1 MDVLIFIIAL
11 SVLVLVHEFGHYIAA
26 KLNGVRV
33 DEFGLGLPPRIV
45 GKNKWGTLW
54 SLNWLPIGGFCKM
67 YGEDPSEKGAGTAK
81 DSFLTK
87 KPTQKAIIVV
97 GGVLMNLV
105 LAVVI
110 FAVSYT
116 ISGIPVESGRVK
128 ILEVAKDSPA
138 EKAGLREGEIILKIG
153 DKDLTKGED
162 LTQEVGKNKGEMVE
176 IIVGNGRDRS
186 VQNPEDAARSVQSSE
201 DAIRSVQNPED
212 AARSVQKNLDD
223 AARSVQSSEDAI
235 RSVQNPDDAA
245 RSVQK
250 NLDDAARSVQSSEDA
265 IRSVQNPEDAARS
278 VQNLDDTI
286 RSVQVQIREV
296 APEGQGLMGV
306 VVSSMEVKKIEWY
319 QFYKGIGA
327 GFKEAYFW
335 GETIAKGVWSM
346 VTGLFVGQIPKDVTG
361 PIGMFKATE
370 QIRSQEGLLAVI
382 HFFGI
387 ISVNL
392 AIVNILPLP
401 ALDGGRILFVIYE
414 LLTGKRANEK
424 FETIVNSI
432 GMMILLGLILL
443 ITVGDVKN
451 LMLKK

>member
-162 LTQEVGKNKGEMVE
+162 LTQEVGKNKGKE
-176 IIVGNGRDRS
+176 IELLINREG
-186 VQNPEDAARSVQSSE
+186 Q
-201 DAIRSVQNPED
+201 
-212 AARSVQKNLDD
+212 
-223 AARSVQSSEDAI
+223 
-235 RSVQNPDDAA
+235 
-245 RSVQK
+245 
-250 NLDDAARSVQSSEDA
+250 
-265 IRSVQNPEDAARS
+265 
-278 VQNLDDTI
+278 DTVL
-286 RSVQVQIREV
+286 SVQIREV

-335 GETIAKGVWSM
+335 GGTIAKGVWSM
-346 VTGLFVGQIPKDVTG
+346 VSGLFVGQIPKDVTG

-370 QIRSQEGLLAVI
+370 QIRMQEGLLAVI

-414 LLTGKRANEK
+414 LLTGKRANDK

-451 LMLKK
+451 LILN

>member
-212 AARSVQKNLDD
+212 AARSVQ
-223 AARSVQSSEDAI
+223 
-235 RSVQNPDDAA
+235 
-245 RSVQK
+245 
-250 NLDDAARSVQSSEDA
+250 
-265 IRSVQNPEDAARS
+265 
-278 VQNLDDTI
+278 NLDDTI

>member
-162 LTQEVGKNKGEMVE
+162 LTQEVEKIRGKWLK
-176 IIVGNGRDRS
+176 
-186 VQNPEDAARSVQSSE
+186 
-201 DAIRSVQNPED
+201 
-212 AARSVQKNLDD
+212 
-223 AARSVQSSEDAI
+223 
-235 RSVQNPDDAA
+235 
-245 RSVQK
+245 
-250 NLDDAARSVQSSEDA
+250 
-265 IRSVQNPEDAARS
+265 
-278 VQNLDDTI
+278 
-286 RSVQVQIREV
+286 
-296 APEGQGLMGV
+296 
-306 VVSSMEVKKIEWY
+306 
-319 QFYKGIGA
+319 
-327 GFKEAYFW
+327 
-335 GETIAKGVWSM
+335 
-346 VTGLFVGQIPKDVTG
+346 
-361 PIGMFKATE
+361 
-370 QIRSQEGLLAVI
+370 LL
-382 HFFGI
+382 
-387 ISVNL
+387 
-392 AIVNILPLP
+392 
-401 ALDGGRILFVIYE
+401 
-414 LLTGKRANEK
+414 
-424 FETIVNSI
+424 
-432 GMMILLGLILL
+432 
-443 ITVGDVKN
+443 
-451 LMLKK
+451 

>member
-186 VQNPEDAARSVQSSE
+186 VQNPEDA
-201 DAIRSVQNPED
+201 IRSVQNPED

-223 AARSVQSSEDAI
+223 AARSVQ
-235 RSVQNPDDAA
+235 
-245 RSVQK
+245 
-250 NLDDAARSVQSSEDA
+250 LSEDA

-335 GETIAKGVWSM
+335 GGTIAKGVWSM

>member
-186 VQNPEDAARSVQSSE
+186 VQNPEDAARSVQ
-201 DAIRSVQNPED
+201 
-212 AARSVQKNLDD
+212 
-223 AARSVQSSEDAI
+223 
-235 RSVQNPDDAA
+235 
-245 RSVQK
+245 
-250 NLDDAARSVQSSEDA
+250 
-265 IRSVQNPEDAARS
+265 
-278 VQNLDDTI
+278 NLDDTI

>member
-162 LTQEVGKNKGEMVE
+162 LTQEVGKNKGKE
-176 IIVGNGRDRS
+176 IELLINREG
-186 VQNPEDAARSVQSSE
+186 Q
-201 DAIRSVQNPED
+201 
-212 AARSVQKNLDD
+212 
-223 AARSVQSSEDAI
+223 
-235 RSVQNPDDAA
+235 
-245 RSVQK
+245 
-250 NLDDAARSVQSSEDA
+250 
-265 IRSVQNPEDAARS
+265 
-278 VQNLDDTI
+278 DTVL
-286 RSVQVQIREV
+286 SVQIREV

-335 GETIAKGVWSM
+335 GGTIAKGVWSM

>member
-235 RSVQNPDDAA
+235 RSVQNP
-245 RSVQK
+245 
-250 NLDDAARSVQSSEDA
+250 
-265 IRSVQNPEDAARS
+265 EDAARS

>member
-201 DAIRSVQNPED
+201 DAIRSVQNP
-212 AARSVQKNLDD
+212 DD
-223 AARSVQSSEDAI
+223 AARSVQ
-235 RSVQNPDDAA
+235 NP
-245 RSVQK
+245 
-250 NLDDAARSVQSSEDA
+250 
-265 IRSVQNPEDAARS
+265 
-278 VQNLDDTI
+278 DDTI

>member
-186 VQNPEDAARSVQSSE
+186 VQNPDDAARSVQSSE

-235 RSVQNPDDAA
+235 RSVQNPD
-245 RSVQK
+245 
-250 NLDDAARSVQSSEDA
+250 
-265 IRSVQNPEDAARS
+265 DAARS

>member
-87 KPTQKAIIVV
+87 KPTHIVV

-212 AARSVQKNLDD
+212 AARSVQ
-223 AARSVQSSEDAI
+223 
-235 RSVQNPDDAA
+235 
-245 RSVQK
+245 
-250 NLDDAARSVQSSEDA
+250 
-265 IRSVQNPEDAARS
+265 
-278 VQNLDDTI
+278 NLDDTI
-286 RSVQVQIREV
+286 CSPFRTI
-296 APEGQGLMGV
+296 
-306 VVSSMEVKKIEWY
+306 
-319 QFYKGIGA
+319 IGRCDP
-327 GFKEAYFW
+327 FRTK
-335 GETIAKGVWSM
+335 
-346 VTGLFVGQIPKDVTG
+346 P
-361 PIGMFKATE
+361 
-370 QIRSQEGLLAVI
+370 
-382 HFFGI
+382 
-387 ISVNL
+387 
-392 AIVNILPLP
+392 
-401 ALDGGRILFVIYE
+401 GRCSPFR
-414 LLTGKRANEK
+414 TKPG
-424 FETIVNSI
+424 
-432 GMMILLGLILL
+432 
-443 ITVGDVKN
+443 
-451 LMLKK
+451 

>member
-1 MDVLIFIIAL
+1 MIFIIAL

-162 LTQEVGKNKGEMVE
+162 LTQEVGKNKGKE
-176 IIVGNGRDRS
+176 IELLINREG
-186 VQNPEDAARSVQSSE
+186 Q
-201 DAIRSVQNPED
+201 
-212 AARSVQKNLDD
+212 
-223 AARSVQSSEDAI
+223 
-235 RSVQNPDDAA
+235 
-245 RSVQK
+245 
-250 NLDDAARSVQSSEDA
+250 
-265 IRSVQNPEDAARS
+265 
-278 VQNLDDTI
+278 DTVL
-286 RSVQVQIREV
+286 SVQIREV

-335 GETIAKGVWSM
+335 GGTIAKGVWSM